1 MIQIDNHFCLFMKV
15 LAEKKSITNISAMAV
30 GTDLSRRMI
39 YYYMDRLDSLFKQV
53 HLPLLTRIKGGGMS
67 VTPKQAEQMLK
78 WLNDYEQDQ
87 YILTTDERR
96 QVILMLLLVESRQ
109 WFLFDLIELTMVSR
123 NTVIKDIQFIKKKL
137 AQSEHGYKLE
147 SDKKRGYYI
156 NMDEL
161 SRRRKIYQFMQDF
174 ENMEQAYNFFM
185 LKFIQSQTDIRVI
198 EAHELLRHFS
208 HCIKQ
213 TETILRKQ
221 YAEQD
226 VQILAR
232 TSMIFLVRA
241 LRKHEINWP
250 DNLKDM
256 IIERLE
262 YKAAQTLTELFS
274 SYLNL
279 PIPDE
284 EAAFYGMLL
293 LCMQKN
299 VDSHYKS
306 TPFEEIGDMTFMLI
320 NYFEMVSGMHFKQRE
335 QLFENVQTLMK
346 VLHYRHVFHLVMPTE
361 SLSYVVTQCKEIYM
375 LTKKSLA
382 RVSAS
387 PVFKRYYPNGLTDD
401 ETASLSLYFE
411 ESLLR
416 EQTEKVAHN
425 IVIVSDLANVYN
437 SLLCT
442 HIKQLLPKAVIEGVY
457 TVKEA
462 LDFKTIVNYCIS
474 TDRAYVH
481 TSGETIYVSPVL
493 SQGDKER
500 ILHIVKG
507 PLMASSRREQLASL
521 LDIPDMPRDELI
533 NRIENLYLSDHAE
546 IQESQK
552 ISLLTAWNSEHTFHL
567 SRISSLDEA
576 LDLLAAPL
584 LQKNYIQA
592 SYVAQIRQEIVD
604 EQKWLFIYPKVL
616 LLHTDCRYGSFK
628 PGVSML
634 YTASGLIMKDE
645 PFLEAELI
653 ILLST
658 DEKMTHV
665 PLLFDLDTLM
675 QSSFPS
681 ELAKGVSMEN
691 AFYHAMEVSGDD

>member
-1 MIQIDNHFCLFMKV
+1 
-15 LAEKKSITNISAMAV
+15 
-30 GTDLSRRMI
+30 
-39 YYYMDRLDSLFKQV
+39 
-53 HLPLLTRIKGGGMS
+53 MS
-67 VTPKQAEQMLK
+67 VTAKQAEQMLK
-78 WLNDYEQDQ
+78 WLNEYEQDQ

-96 QVILMLLLVESRQ
+96 QVILMLLLVETRQ
-109 WFLFDLIELTMVSR
+109 WFLFDLMELTMVSR

-137 AQSEHGYKLE
+137 AQSEHGYKLG
-147 SDKKRGYYI
+147 SDKKRGYYV
-156 NMDEL
+156 NMDEF

-174 ENMEQAYNFFM
+174 ENMEQAYIFFM
-185 LKFIQSQTDIRVI
+185 VKFIQSQTAIRAI
-198 EAHELLRHFS
+198 EPHELLYHFS
-208 HCIKQ
+208 LCIKQ

-221 YAEQD
+221 YAERD

-241 LRKHEINWP
+241 LMKHEINWP

-256 IIERLE
+256 ITERLE
-262 YKAAQTLTELFS
+262 YKAAQVLTGLFS

-279 PIPDE
+279 PVSDE
-284 EAAFYGMLL
+284 EAVFYGMLL

-299 VDSHYKS
+299 VDLHYKS
-306 TPFEEIGDMTFMLI
+306 TPFEKIGDMTFMLI
-320 NYFEMVSGMHFKQRE
+320 NYFEMVSEMHFKQRE

-346 VLHYRHVFHLVMPTE
+346 VLHYRHVFNLVMPTE

-382 RVSAS
+382 CVSAS

-416 EQTEKVAHN
+416 DQTEKVAHN

-474 TDRAYVH
+474 NDRTYVH

-507 PLMASSRREQLASL
+507 PLMANRLEKLANL
-521 LDIPDMPRDELI
+521 LDTPDIPRDELI

-552 ISLLTAWNSEHTFHL
+552 ISLLTAWNSEHTFQL

-576 LDLLAAPL
+576 LNLLAAPL

-592 SYVAQIRQEIVD
+592 SYMAQIRKEIVD
-604 EQKWLFIYPKVL
+604 EQKWYFIYPKVL
-616 LLHTDCRYGSFK
+616 LLHTDYRYGSFK
-628 PGVSML
+628 PGVSVL

-665 PLLFDLDTLM
+665 PLLFDLDKLM
-675 QSSFPS
+675 QSSFLS
-681 ELAKGVSMEN
+681 ELAKGVLMET
-691 AFYHAMEVSGDD
+691 AFYHAMEVSGMTDMAAFPGPANKRKEYLCYEASDHPARPKVKI